1 VAEAQA
7 KRVMIIGL
15 DAHLLDV
22 APTVLDLL
30 GHDVP
35 ADMRGRSL
43 ARKLA
48 A

>member
-1 VAEAQA
+1 MAEARA
-7 KRVMIIGL
+7 KRAMIIGL
-15 DAHLLDV
+15 DTHLPDV
-22 APTVLDLL
+22 APTVLELL

-43 ARKLA
+43 AGKLA